1 MININLTR
9 WRSVQRQQHKK
20 QLLLS
25 VTMGVVV
32 VISLTWLINIWFN
45 QQAASFQTA
54 LEKQNQQ
61 LKQLTFSVKK
71 ISLPVKKLSTLQQQH
86 NKVEL
91 AILSHIQLNQLLFS
105 LNLLLPNAIKLTEL
119 QLKSSN
125 VKLKGVSYT
134 SESLTTFLQQLS
146 QHKQFERPQIHFS
159 LNSAKPLANGRGLV
173 TKLESPEPKNIIAY
187 NSHKHFELTVI
198 FNPASDV

>member
-9 WRSVQRQQHKK
+9 WRSLRRQQHKR

-25 VTMGVVV
+25 ITMVVAL
-32 VISLTWLINIWFN
+32 IICLTCLINIWFN
-45 QQAASFQTA
+45 QQAALFQTA
-54 LEKQNQQ
+54 LDKQNHQ
-61 LKQLTFSVKK
+61 LKQLTLSVKK

-86 NKVEL
+86 NKVEQ
-91 AILSHIQLNQLLFS
+91 AILSHIQLNELLFS
-105 LNLLLPNAIKLTEL
+105 LNLLLPNSIKLTQL

-159 LNSAKPLANGRGLV
+159 LNSARPRANGSGLV
-173 TKLESPEPKNIIAY
+173 TKLESPESKNGITY
-187 NSHKHFELTVI
+187 DSHKNFELTVL
-198 FNPASDV
+198 FKPVSDV